1 MKKLLGLIWLKGNYR
16 RWQLELGV
24 YLLKKGCGYQIGQI
38 VRERKLGHNK
48 WRVKVITN
56 LFYDF
61 KTNQVNHLKED
72 RIIHT
77 KD

>member
-1 MKKLLGLIWLKGNYR
+1 MKKLLGLLWLKGTYR
-16 RWQLELGV
+16 QWQLELGV

-61 KTNQVNHLKED
+61 RTNQVNHLKED